1 MSGTKGDRKGLRLR
15 EIVSI
20 TFIVVLLF
28 IGGAAI
34 GGANG
39 AGHQSASRGSSP
51 AVHPLTIATGTIYIN
66 ESLPVGFS
74 GKEYV
79 SINNGSAQ
87 ALPLVLTSQTSAAWV
102 TVLNS
107 TQTVKSLSSHRV
119 ISQVDYR
126 AETPSSVAEKANT
139 GAPPNATLAFK
150 QPITSQVWLDYAW
163 QNFSSWQLVSSG
175 LVGATANV
183 TANITGHYGSVL
195 HAVINSST
203 VVDVEVPAGYNLT
216 LSITAHLNGPSTSG
230 AFGSYNYTS
239 FSFVVLS
246 VANNGT
252 SWKDGTEFF
261 DVVTGYVNGTAYWS
275 GSDVQITTPG
285 GAFFGGAQT
294 IWSDLVG
301 LADVWIFV
309 VVLLVVLGGAYW
321 IGTASHSRRR
331 RR

>member
-20 TFIVVLLF
+20 TVLLVLLVA
-28 IGGAAI
+28 GGAAI
-34 GGANG
+34 GAGVTG
-39 AGHQSASRGSSP
+39 GHQSASRGSSP
-51 AVHPLTIATGTIYIN
+51 AVHPLTIAAGTIYLN
-66 ESLPVGFS
+66 VSLPKGFA
-74 GKEYV
+74 GKEWV
-79 SINNGSAQ
+79 SVNNGSAQ

-102 TVLNS
+102 KVLNA
-107 TQTVKSLSSHRV
+107 TQVVKSISAQRV

-126 AETPSSVAEKANT
+126 AQTPSLVSELANT
-139 GAPPNATLAFK
+139 GESPNSTLAFK

-175 LVGATANV
+175 LAGATANV

-195 HAVINSST
+195 HATINSST

-216 LSITAHLNGPSTSG
+216 LTVTAHLNGPSTSG
-230 AFGSYNYTS
+230 AFGSYNYTA

-246 VANNGT
+246 IANNGT

-261 DVVTGYVNGTAYWS
+261 ALPAGYVNGTAYWS
-275 GSDVQITTPG
+275 GSNVQITTPG
-285 GAFFGGAQT
+285 GAFYGGAQT
-294 IWSDLVG
+294 VWSDLVG

-309 VVLLVVLGGAYW
+309 VVLLIVLGGAYW

>member
-1 MSGTKGDRKGLRLR
+1 ML
-15 EIVSI
+15 
-20 TFIVVLLF
+20 
-28 IGGAAI
+28 
-34 GGANG
+34 N
-39 AGHQSASRGSSP
+39 
-51 AVHPLTIATGTIYIN
+51 ATQ
-66 ESLPVGFS
+66 V
-74 GKEYV
+74 
-79 SINNGSAQ
+79 
-87 ALPLVLTSQTSAAWV
+87 
-102 TVLNS
+102 
-107 TQTVKSLSSHRV
+107 VKSVSSHRV

-126 AETPSSVAEKANT
+126 AQTPSSVAEKANT

-203 VVDVEVPAGYNLT
+203 VVDVEVPVGYNLT
-216 LSITAHLNGPSTSG
+216 LTFTAHLNGPSTSG

-239 FSFVVLS
+239 FTFVVLS
-246 VANNGT
+246 IANGT

-261 DVVTGYVNGTAYWS
+261 DLPIGYVNGTAYWS
-275 GSDVQITTPG
+275 GSNVQITTPG
-285 GAFFGGAQT
+285 GAFYGGAQT
-294 IWSDLVG
+294 VWSDLVG
-301 LADVWIFV
+301 LADVWIFLV
-309 VVLLVVLGGAYW
+309 ILLIVLGGAYW